1 MNSIG
6 HKSPRPRLRH
16 LALGAAAAAA
26 LALGAGHFALT
37 KAAETAPAPAPAPQ
51 VPNVTIAH
59 PEVRDVVE
67 WDEFTG
73 RFEAV
78 DSVEVRARVSG
89 YLEAVA
95 FKDGAVV
102 SKGDLLFKI
111 DPRPFEAELEA
122 AKADLANA
130 AAALQNAK
138 SEDERGRRLL
148 AREALSK
155 EEADRRTSARR
166 QAEAASS
173 AAKARVRQAELNLE
187 FSEIRAPVSGRVS
200 DNFVSDGN
208 LIVGGPQNGTLLTT
222 IVSADPIYFEFTA
235 SEADYLKYQR
245 LGKPGEN
252 AGLEDGAPAFV
263 KLLDESGFVR
273 EGAIDFVDNRLD
285 PSTGTM
291 RGRAIFENP
300 DGVLVPGMFGRLKL
314 AGTPERKAVLIA
326 DSAVQ
331 TDQTVKFVWL
341 AGENNFAERREVKL
355 GPLYE
360 GRRIV
365 REGLSPDDRV
375 ITSGAQFVAAGAP
388 VTPRFEKESK
398 FAEADRNDQ
407 RRSRSR

>member
-1 MNSIG
+1 MNSIR
-6 HKSPRPRLRH
+6 HKWPHSRLRY
-16 LALGAAAAAA
+16 LAIGAASATA

-37 KAAETAPAPAPAPQ
+37 KAAETTTESAPQ

-59 PEVRDVVE
+59 PEVKDVIE

-73 RFEAV
+73 RFEAM

-89 YLEAVA
+89 YLETVA
-95 FKDGAVV
+95 FEDGAIVN
-102 SKGDLLFKI
+102 KGDLLFRI
-111 DPRPFEAELEA
+111 DTRPFKAELDA
-122 AKADLANA
+122 ANADLANA

-138 SEDERGRRLL
+138 SEDERGQRLL
-148 AREALSK
+148 KREALSK

-173 AAKARVRQAELNLE
+173 AAEARVRQAELNLE

-200 DNFVSDGN
+200 DNFVSEGN

-245 LGKPGEN
+245 LVKPGEK
-252 AGLEDGAPAFV
+252 AGLENGAPVFA
-263 KLLDESGFVR
+263 KLLDEASFDH
-273 EGAIDFVDNRLD
+273 EGSIDFVDNRLD

-314 AGTPERKAVLIA
+314 AGTPEHKAVLIA
-326 DSAVQ
+326 DSAIQ
-331 TDQTVKFVWL
+331 TDQNIKFVWL
-341 AGENNFAERREVKL
+341 AGENNFVERREIEL

-365 REGLSPDDRV
+365 RDGLSPDDRV

-388 VTPRFEKESK
+388 VTPHFEKEPK
-398 FAEADRNDQ
+398 FAEADRADR
-407 RRSRSR
+407 RRSR

>member
-1 MNSIG
+1 MNSIR
-6 HKSPRPRLRH
+6 HIRLKWPRSRLRY
-16 LALGAAAAAA
+16 LALGAASAAA

-37 KAAETAPAPAPAPQ
+37 KAAETAPESAPQ
-51 VPNVTIAH
+51 SLNVTIAH

-73 RFEAV
+73 RFAAV

-95 FKDGAVV
+95 FEDGTIIN
-102 SKGDLLFKI
+102 KGDLLFRI
-111 DPRPFEAELEA
+111 DPRPFEVELEA
-122 AKADLANA
+122 ANADLANA

-138 SEDERGRRLL
+138 SEDERGQRLL
-148 AREALSK
+148 KREALSK

-173 AAKARVRQAELNLE
+173 AAKARVEQAELNLE
-187 FSEIRAPVSGRVS
+187 FSDIRAPVSGRVS
-200 DNFVSDGN
+200 DNFVSEGN
-208 LIVGGPQNGTLLTT
+208 LIVGGPQNGTLLTR

-245 LGKPGEN
+245 LGKTGAK
-252 AGLEDGAPAFV
+252 AGLEDGAPAFA
-263 KLLDESGFVR
+263 KLLDEADFVR
-273 EGAIDFVDNRLD
+273 EGSIDFVDNRLD

-314 AGTPERKAVLIA
+314 AGTPEHKAVLIA

-331 TDQTVKFVWL
+331 TDQNIKFVWL
-341 AGENNFAERREVKL
+341 AGEDNFAERREVKL
-355 GPLYE
+355 GPLYQ

-365 REGLSPDDRV
+365 RDGLSPDDRV

-388 VTPRFEKESK
+388 VTPRFDEETK
-398 FAEADRNDQ
+398 FAAADRADR
-407 RRSRSR
+407 RRSR